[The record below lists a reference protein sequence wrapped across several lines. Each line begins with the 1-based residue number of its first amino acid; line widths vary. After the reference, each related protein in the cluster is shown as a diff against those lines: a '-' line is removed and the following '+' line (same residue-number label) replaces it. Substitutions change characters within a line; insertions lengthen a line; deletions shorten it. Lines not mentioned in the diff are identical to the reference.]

1 MKIFFRV
8 LLAIYAFCLAVFSA
22 FAMYVAVF
30 PMLCGDLGEYNPA
43 ISTDNAMALRIAV
56 FAVALVFRSE
66 HMFLL
71 SGVRNNRI
79 ERP

>member
-30 PMLCGDLGEYNPA
+30 PDAYVE
-43 ISTDNAMALRIAV
+43 SRRI
-56 FAVALVFRSE
+56 
-66 HMFLL
+66 
-71 SGVRNNRI
+71 
-79 ERP
+79 